1 MYLAKALCVGS
12 FMPFSSASKPF
23 LSTWF
28 GTSHLMFTFSFRNNN
43 VSMFQYMSG
52 AMNVEGNNILSLIEK
67 REKVRYNVIKLVCLF
82 LEPTGYQSFL

>member
-1 MYLAKALCVGS
+1 
-12 FMPFSSASKPF
+12 
-23 LSTWF
+23 
-28 GTSHLMFTFSFRNNN
+28 
-43 VSMFQYMSG
+43 MFQYMSG